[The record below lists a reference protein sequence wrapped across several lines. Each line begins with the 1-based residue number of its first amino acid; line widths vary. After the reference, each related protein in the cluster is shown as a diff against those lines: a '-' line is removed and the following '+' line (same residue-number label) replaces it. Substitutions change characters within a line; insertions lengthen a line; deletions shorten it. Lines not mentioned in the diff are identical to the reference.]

1 MKTKQGFNLLQIC
14 GEHILLAEGKE
25 NIDFSNI
32 ISLNETAAFL
42 WQQLTDKEFTPE
54 DMAQLLVE
62 NYEVD
67 QETALSDARALA
79 AEWQKAGIVT
89 A

>member
-1 MKTKQGFNLLQIC
+1 MKTKQGFNLRQIC

-67 QETALSDARALA
+67 HETALSDARALA

-89 A
+89 V

>member
-1 MKTKQGFNLLQIC
+1 MKEYIKVRDVKA
-14 GEHILLAEGKE
+14 GETGWAIVEGDK
-25 NIDFSNI
+25 F
-32 ISLNETAAFL
+32 FL
-42 WQQLTDKEFTPE
+42 DNNFT
-54 DMAQLLVE
+54 

>member
-1 MKTKQGFNLLQIC
+1 MKTKQGFNLRQIC

-67 QETALSDARALA
+67 QETALSDARTLA

>member
-1 MKTKQGFNLLQIC
+1 MKTKQGFNLRQIC

-67 QETALSDARALA
+67 QETALSDARVLA

>member
-1 MKTKQGFNLLQIC
+1 MKTKQGFNLRQIC

-67 QETALSDARALA
+67 KETALSDARALA

>member
-1 MKTKQGFNLLQIC
+1 MKTKQGFNLRQIC

-67 QETALSDARALA
+67 QETALSAARALA

>member
-1 MKTKQGFNLLQIC
+1 MKTKQGFNLRQIC

-62 NYEVD
+62 NSEVD
-67 QETALSDARALA
+67 QETALSDARGLA